1 LTGAHPVTV
10 GAIMTR
16 QSMTVGREQ
25 SLADAHDAMREGS
38 LRILPV
44 LDRGVLVGVVS
55 QRDLD
60 LLEPIVE
67 PASLVV
73 ADAMTRDAR
82 AVLPDEAIDGVMAR
96 MADDELGCVVV
107 MEADQVVGVFTAM
120 DALRFAVGGHLPR
133 GGGSRSVAPPLVT
146 PTPPVGGWR
155 EAGAR
160 GYDLVVIVGSAG
172 AIRPLL
178 TILRALP
185 PDYPL
190 AVVVVQ
196 HRPSRPTDLLEPLLR
211 RATALPVVAVTD
223 GARLEPGT
231 VHLAPPDLHVVA
243 RPGALLELHDGQR
256 IAGVRSSANPL
267 LASAAEELAGRVIAV
282 ILSGSG
288 KDGTVGAQA
297 VRAHG
302 GTVIAQ
308 ETTSATFPGMPAS
321 AHATGCVDFVLPEEE
336 IAPTLLRLAGATP
349 DAAAP

>member
-1 LTGAHPVTV
+1 MSGQHPVTI
-10 GAIMTR
+10 AALMTR
-16 QSMTVGREQ
+16 QSMTIGREQ
-25 SLADAHDAMREGS
+25 TLADAQEMMREGS
-38 LRILPV
+38 LEILPV
-44 LDRGVLVGVVS
+44 LDRGALVGVVS
-55 QRDLD
+55 RRDLD

-67 PASLVV
+67 PGSLVV
-73 ADAMTRDAR
+73 ADAMTRDAHP
-82 AVLPDEAIDGVMAR
+82 VPPDEAIERAVTR

-107 MEADQVVGVFTAM
+107 MEAERVVGVFTAM

-133 GGGSRSVAPPLVT
+133 GAGSRRGAAPRTT
-146 PTPPVGGWR
+146 PTPRAGGWR
-155 EAGAR
+155 ELGAR

-196 HRPSRPTDLLEPLLR
+196 HRPSRPTDHLEPLLR
-211 RATALPVVAVTD
+211 RATALPVVAVTN

-231 VHLAPPDLHVVA
+231 VHLAPADLHVVA
-243 RPGALLELHDGQR
+243 RPGALLELRDGQR
-256 IAGVRSSANPL
+256 IAGVLSSANPL
-267 LASAAEELAGRVIAV
+267 LESAAEELGGRVIAV

-288 KDGTVGAQA
+288 KDGSVGAQA

-308 ETTSATFPGMPAS
+308 ESTSAAFPGMPTS

-349 DAAAP
+349 DPGSP

>member
-1 LTGAHPVTV
+1 MSASHPVTIA
-10 GAIMTR
+10 AIMAR
-16 QSMTVGREQ
+16 QSVTVGREQ
-25 SLADAHDAMREGS
+25 TLAEAHDLMREGS
-38 LRILPV
+38 LVVLPV
-44 LDRGVLVGVVS
+44 LDRGALVGVVS
-55 QRDLD
+55 RRDLD

-73 ADAMTRDAR
+73 ADAMTRDVC
-82 AVLPDEAIDGVMAR
+82 AVPPDELIERVVAR
-96 MADDELGCVVV
+96 MSDDELGCVVV
-107 MEADQVVGVFTAM
+107 MDAGEVVGVLTSM

-133 GGGSRSVAPPLVT
+133 AGASRPPPAPRAT
-146 PTPPVGGWR
+146 GASPVGRWR
-155 EAGAR
+155 ESGAR

-211 RATALPVVAVTD
+211 RTTALPVVAVTD

-231 VHLAPPDLHVVA
+231 VHLAPADLHVVA

-267 LASAAEELAGRVIAV
+267 LESAAEALDGRVIAV

-288 KDGTVGAQA
+288 RDGTAGAQA
-297 VRAHG
+297 VRTHG
-302 GTVIAQ
+302 GAVIAQ
-308 ETTSATFPGMPAS
+308 ESTSAAFPGMPSS
-321 AHATGCVDFVLPEEE
+321 AHATGCVDFTLPEEE

-349 DAAAP
+349 VPRAP